1 MSDLKCIAT
10 AEGEGLIMWQ
20 YVLLPLL
27 LAVASAALLFNC
39 ASSAAAGLAVLLLV
53 AFVGL
58 CGIMLAIG
66 RRESHSWS

>member
-1 MSDLKCIAT
+1 MAICVVALAIGGRVGGT
-10 AEGEGLIMWQ
+10 LIQ
-20 YVLLPLL
+20 LRVEP
-27 LAVASAALLFNC
+27 
-39 ASSAAAGLAVLLLV
+39 AAGLAVLLLV